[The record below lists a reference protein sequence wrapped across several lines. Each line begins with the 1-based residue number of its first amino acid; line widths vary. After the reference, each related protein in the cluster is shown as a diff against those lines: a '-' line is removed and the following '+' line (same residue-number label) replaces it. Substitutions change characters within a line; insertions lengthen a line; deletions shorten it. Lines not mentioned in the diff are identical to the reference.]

1 MLFNGDFINFVFSS
15 HSSTNLLSPLT
26 PSPAPADPNI
36 TVRPPEVRV
45 LPPSPREACHREEEG
60 EEDPEVTLVCVATDF
75 YPDHVSVSWQVNG
88 KDTINVTGTDNTA
101 LWDTKKRS
109 YSITSR
115 LRVQATVWLN
125 PESSFTCITTFYN
138 GSDYLS
144 QNDTINGKREKSVR
158 KDLRAARL
166 AYSCLLST
174 SVLYALVVS
183 ALVWKLMIWVPSAA
197 NPCKS
202 RKVRNSMPKP
212 GGQIYQTVAGF

>member
-1 MLFNGDFINFVFSS
+1 MQTFGKG
-15 HSSTNLLSPLT
+15 TKLT
-26 PSPAPADPNI
+26 VLDPNI
-36 TVRPPEVRV
+36 TVTPPEVRV

-75 YPDHVSVSWQVNG
+75 YPDHISVSWQVNG
-88 KDTINVTGTDNTA
+88 MDSVNGTGTDNAA
-101 LWDTKKRS
+101 LWDAKKRS

-125 PESSFTCITTFYN
+125 PENSFTCITTFYN
-138 GSDYLS
+138 GSNYLN
-144 QNDTINGKREKSVR
+144 QNYTIYGKTEKSMW

-166 AYSCLLST
+166 VYSCLLYT

-197 NPCKS
+197 NPCKG
-202 RKVRNSMPKP
+202 RKVRSSLPEP